1 MMEDALSLLHSRH
14 SRKLLIGVGR
24 GYYNSTPCT
33 QRFACVGLISI
44 AVGVVALFV
53 VLCAL
58 YCLCCPS
65 YFRDFYRSHT
75 ARKSAE
81 QEMTPQQPPPQQ
93 QMGPSWA
100 TSYPPPTYP
109 PLSSPQQPG
118 STGWQPQT
126 AWQGSTAGNGQA
138 WPAAYTGGDPYKSG
152 GAASG
157 GATQTGFASPQYGHA
172 RADDWYSSPPR

>member
-1 MMEDALSLLHSRH
+1 MFLLHSSH

-58 YCLCCPS
+58 YCLCCPG
-65 YFRDFYRSHT
+65 YFGDFYRSHT
-75 ARKSAE
+75 ARKPAE

-93 QMGPSWA
+93 QLDTSWA
-100 TSYPPPTYP
+100 TSYPPLGP
-109 PLSSPQQPG
+109 PQQPG
-118 STGWQPQT
+118 SSGWQPQP
-126 AWQGSTAGNGQA
+126 AWQGSAAGDGQA
-138 WPAAYTGGDPYKSG
+138 WPAAYTGGDPYKAGGATRG
-152 GAASG
+152 GAAQPDF
-157 GATQTGFASPQYGHA
+157 TPPQYGHA
-172 RADDWYSSPPR
+172 RSDNWYSSPPR